1 MRFLIA
7 LLLCLAVLGVDAYP
21 AAASG
26 REAAEAYAK
35 GDFAGALRACQ
46 ADAQA
51 GDPSCQSWLGV
62 LYAEGKGVKRDA
74 AEAARWFRRAA
85 EQGHGAAAYNLA
97 RAYQKGDGVARDLA
111 AARKWARQ
119 AAEQGIPQ
127 AQLLMG
133 LLVMPPHGD
142 MKEAVK
148 WFKLAAAQGMPTAQA
163 VLGSTYELGDGVR
176 RNYRSAAKWY
186 EAAAEH
192 GDELAPGRLA
202 SLYERGLG
210 VDADMEE
217 AYFWYRVALNNAA
230 DPNRKED
237 EKGLKRVASQLS
249 KSQLAAADAAVRD
262 WRPQPVEIGPR
273 SRARKGKRRGHG
285 PQLVATG
292 SGFFVSRAGHLVTN
306 NHVVAT
312 CAEVRVTEGERS
324 TPAKVLAADPDRDL
338 ALVQLAHATPAAVF
352 HGSEKL
358 RPGESVV
365 VVGFPLSGLLTSDA
379 IVTTGII
386 SALAGPRDDR
396 HLLQISAP
404 IQPGNSG
411 GPLLDASGHIVGV
424 VVASMSTLKLAK
436 ATGAIPEN
444 INFAINGEEAKAFLK
459 SQGIEVQTALPGPPL
474 SVAAIADQALSVTV
488 RVECWK

>member
-7 LLLCLAVLGVDAYP
+7 VLLSLMALGIAARP
-21 AAASG
+21 AAASA
-26 REAAEAYAK
+26 REAAESYNK

-46 ADAQA
+46 TDAQA

-74 AEAARWFRRAA
+74 TEAARWFRRAA

-97 RAYQKGDGVARDLA
+97 RAYQEGDGVARDLVEA
-111 AARKWARQ
+111 KKWARQ

-133 LLVMPPHGD
+133 LLGMPPDGD

-163 VLGSTYELGDGVR
+163 VLGSVYELGDGVR

-192 GDELAPGRLA
+192 GDRLAPGRLA

-217 AYFWYRVALNNAA
+217 AYFWYRVALKDAD

-237 EKGLKRVASQLS
+237 EKGLKRVAAQLS
-249 KSQLAAADAAVRD
+249 KKQLDAAEEAVRD
-262 WRPQPVEIGPR
+262 WRPQAAEIGPR
-273 SRARKGKRRGHG
+273 SRSRKTKRQAAG
-285 PQLVATG
+285 PELFATG
-292 SGFFVSRAGHLVTN
+292 SGFFVSTAGHLVTN
-306 NHVVAT
+306 NHVVAQ
-312 CAEVRVTEGERS
+312 CAEVRVTEGEKA
-324 TPAKVLAADPDRDL
+324 TPAKVLATDPRRDL
-338 ALVQLAHATPAAVF
+338 ALLQLAHATPAAVF
-352 HGSEKL
+352 HGSERL

-365 VVGFPLSGLLTSDA
+365 VVGFPLSGLLTSDPV
-379 IVTTGII
+379 VTTGII

-396 HLLQISAP
+396 QLLQISAP

-424 VVASMSTLKLAK
+424 IVATMSTLKLAK
-436 ATGAIPEN
+436 ATGSIPEN
-444 INFAINGEEAKAFLK
+444 INFAINGEEAKGFLK
-459 SQGIEVQTALPGPPL
+459 GQGIEVQTAPPGQPL
-474 SVAAIADQALSVTV
+474 SVAAVADQALSVTV
-488 RVECWK
+488 RLECWK